1 MDSSFEALLG
11 WLRARLGDQVSYAAP
26 PVRLTGGFDTV
37 TMALRLDGAPAEF
50 PKDLILRILPAA
62 APVTRLRR
70 EVATHEA
77 LVSAGFPAPR
87 IYLHEEDQALLGGAF
102 MVMERLPGTTMWED
116 ATGRNGDKRHLLT
129 LSRRLAEAHALLH
142 RIDGKQLTASA
153 ESHGIPPALLTIA
166 GEVGRI
172 RGRIEKANL
181 GGLMPGIEWLQRNVR
196 RPVEAEVICHGDFHP
211 LNIMVQGERLVGVI
225 DWPQAIV
232 AEPAYDVAST
242 LVLLRFADTGLK
254 GAARAFFDVFRMIP
268 VRRYLSAYR
277 RMRRFRE
284 DNLAYYEALRVLSA
298 LTYAGEYPP
307 GPGNPWHKP
316 HVLAAL
322 YHHFAAVSDV
332 KVVV

>member
-1 MDSSFEALLG
+1 MEFPSEALLV
-11 WLRARLGDQVSYAAP
+11 WLRARLGPSVSYASA

-37 TMALRLDGAPAEF
+37 TMAFRLDGAPAEL
-50 PKDLILRILPAA
+50 PKDFILRVLPAT
-62 APVTRLRR
+62 APVVRLRR

-87 IYLHEEDQALLGGAF
+87 IYLHEEDPALFGGSF
-102 MVMERLPGTTMWED
+102 IVMERLPGTSMWDGAMGQSGE
-116 ATGRNGDKRHLLT
+116 KRHLLT

-153 ESHGIPPALLTIA
+153 ESHGILPSLLTLT
-166 GEVGRI
+166 GEIERI
-172 RGRIEKANL
+172 RGRIERANL
-181 GGLMPGIEWLQRNVR
+181 DGLMSGIDWLQRNAR
-196 RPVEAEVICHGDFHP
+196 RPAEAEVICHGDFHP

-242 LVLLRFADTGLK
+242 LVLLRFADAGLT
-254 GAARAFFDVFRMIP
+254 GAARTLFDLFRLIP
-268 VRRYLSAYR
+268 VRRYLSFYR
-277 RMRRFRE
+277 RMRPFRE
-284 DNLAYYEALRVLSA
+284 DNIAYYEALRVLSA

-316 HVLAAL
+316 HVLSAL
-322 YHHFAAVSDV
+322 YHHFEAVSDV
-332 KVVV
+332 KVAV

>member
-1 MDSSFEALLG
+1 MEAPDEPLLA
-11 WLRARLGDQVSYAAP
+11 WLRSRLGPSVTYAAP

-37 TMALRLDGAPAEF
+37 TMAFALDRAPAEL
-50 PKDLILRILPAA
+50 PRDLILRILPAA
-62 APVTRLRR
+62 APVARVRR

-87 IYLHEEDQALLGGAF
+87 IYLHEEDPGLLGGAF
-102 MVMERLPGTTMWED
+102 MVMERFPGTTMWEG
-116 ATGRNGDKRHLLT
+116 ATGRSGEKRHLLT

-153 ESHGIPPALLTIA
+153 ESHGIDPALLTLA

-172 RGRIEKANL
+172 RGRIERANL
-181 GGLMPGIEWLQRNVR
+181 GGLMRGLEWLQRNLR

-242 LVLLRFADTGLK
+242 LVLLRFADAGLK
-254 GAARAFFDVFRMIP
+254 GAARTFFDVFRMIP

-277 RMRRFRE
+277 RMRPFKE

-322 YHHFAAVSDV
+322 YHHFEAVSDV
-332 KVVV
+332 KVAV